1 MTFLSGSFFVFLPI
15 LFLLFFAVKRPYRY
29 LVLLAANY
37 VFYAWADLSVLP
49 LLLLST
55 GLTYVGG
62 LLLEKQ
68 KRAPIYWLFFTANI
82 LILLVCKYTGFAV
95 DSVASVCRMLS
106 ISVPERTWSIVAPV
120 GLSFYI
126 FQSTTYLSD
135 IYRKGASADR
145 NFFRYAAFVSFFPTI
160 LSGPIQKSRNL
171 LPQLKNPPECSFEKA
186 QRGVALLV
194 WGYFVKVVVAN
205 RLSYVVNLVYNDYA
219 NYDGI
224 YYLIAAVCFSF
235 YIYCDFSSYSDM
247 ARGVASILGFDICK
261 NFKNPY
267 LAESL
272 SEFWNRWHMSLND
285 WFVENVYIPLGG
297 NRKGVL
303 RKYLNIIVVFL
314 LSGLWHGASWNY
326 VIWGVAN
333 GVLRVGGEVLSPA
346 KRKGYEMLRLDESGI
361 TVRTVKRIGVF
372 FWIMLT
378 WVFFRIPSVSVA
390 VHVIKN
396 MLLFQPMTL
405 FDPSLIS
412 ICGSAG
418 QTLLLLLFTAV
429 FLAIQYMRR
438 KEGELY
444 RAFVKEPVFV
454 QVVLLALAV
463 CICVFSAFSGSFEV
477 NTQFI
482 YFDF

>member
-1 MTFLSGSFFVFLPI
+1 MTFLSGSFFAFLPI
-15 LFLLFFAVKRPYRY
+15 LFLLFFAVKGQYRY

-37 VFYAWADLSVLP
+37 VFYAWADPSVLP

-62 LLLEKQ
+62 LLLEKN
-68 KRAPIYWLFFTANI
+68 KKASIYWTFFAANI
-82 LILLVCKYTGFAV
+82 LILLVCKYTGFAM
-95 DSVASVCRMLS
+95 DTVAAICSRLS
-106 ISVPERTWSIVAPV
+106 LPVPEVTWSLVAPV

-135 IYRKGASADR
+135 IYRKGLEAER
-145 NFFRYAAFVSFFPTI
+145 NPARYAAFVSFFPTI
-160 LSGPIQKSRNL
+160 LSGPIQKARNL
-171 LPQLKNPPECSFEKA
+171 LPQLKNPPEFTFEKA
-186 QRGVALLV
+186 QKGLVLLI

-205 RLSYVVNLVYNDYA
+205 RLSYVVNLVYNDYT

-224 YYLIAAVCFSF
+224 YYLLAAVCFSL

-247 ARGVASILGFDICK
+247 ARGVAGILGFDICK

-272 SEFWNRWHMSLND
+272 SDFWNRWHMSLND
-285 WFVENVYIPLGG
+285 WFIENVYIPLGG

-303 RKYLNIIVVFL
+303 RKYLNIMVVFL

-326 VIWGVAN
+326 VIWGAAN
-333 GVLRVGGEVLSPA
+333 GALRITGEVLSPA
-346 KRKGYEMLRLDESGI
+346 KRRGYELLQLNENTI
-361 TVRTVKRIGVF
+361 TARTVKRLGVF
-372 FWIMLT
+372 YWITIT
-378 WVFFRIPSVSVA
+378 WVFFRVSSVSVA
-390 VHVIKN
+390 AHIIKN

-405 FDPSLIS
+405 FDPSIIT
-412 ICGSAG
+412 ICGTAE
-418 QTLLLLLFTAV
+418 QTLLLVVFTAIFIAV
-429 FLAIQYMRR
+429 QCMRR
-438 KEGELY
+438 KGGELY
-444 RAFVKEPVFV
+444 RIFVREPVV
-454 QVVLLALAV
+454 IQMIILALAV
-463 CICVFSAFSGSFEV
+463 CACVFSAFSGSFEV